1 MALHVV
7 LFQPEIPQNT
17 GNIMRT
23 CAAIGA
29 KLHLIE
35 PLGFSLSKKHLERSA
50 VDYLSFVDY
59 AVYPDWE
66 TFFDA
71 RQGSFLFVTRYGNQ
85 SPDQIDMSDDSK
97 DWYLVFGR
105 ESTGLPKSLLKAHL
119 DRCVRLPMKA
129 EVRSLNLANAVA
141 IVAYEALR
149 QQGFPGLFRAEPETL
164 KGADWLLRDDE

>member
-7 LFQPEIPQNT
+7 LYQPEIPQNT

-35 PLGFSLSKKHLERSA
+35 PLGFSLSKKHLERSV

-66 TFFDA
+66 TFYGS
-71 RQGSFLFVTRYGNQ
+71 RQGIFVFVTRYGNQ
-85 SPDQIDMSDDSK
+85 SPDQIDMSDGSK

-105 ESTGLPKSLLKAHL
+105 ESTGLPKSLLKAQM

-141 IVAYEALR
+141 IVAYETLR
-149 QQGFPGLFRAEPETL
+149 QQGFPGLSRTEPETL
-164 KGADWLLRDDE
+164 KGADWLLCDDE

>member
-1 MALHVV
+1 MALHIV

-35 PLGFSLSKKHLERSA
+35 PLGFSLSKKHLERSV
-50 VDYLSFVDY
+50 VDYLPFVEY
-59 AVYPDWE
+59 AVYADWE
-66 TFFDA
+66 TFSAD
-71 RQGSFLFVTRYGNQ
+71 RIGSFVFVTRYGSR
-85 SPDQIDMSDDSK
+85 SPDLIDMSDAHK
-97 DWYLVFGR
+97 DWYLVFGK
-105 ESTGLPKSLLKAHL
+105 ESTGLPKPLLQSHL
-119 DRCVRLPMKA
+119 DQCVRLPMKA

-149 QQGFPGLFRAEPETL
+149 QQGYPGLSILEPETL
-164 KGADWLLRDDE
+164 KGPDWLVRNDD

>member
-1 MALHVV
+1 MALHIV

-35 PLGFSLSKKHLERSA
+35 PLGFSLSKKHLERSV
-50 VDYLSFVDY
+50 VDYLAYVDY
-59 AVYPDWE
+59 AVYPDWN
-66 TFFDA
+66 TFYDNQPGRFV
-71 RQGSFLFVTRYGNQ
+71 FVTRYGNQ
-85 SPDQIDMSDDSK
+85 SPDQLDMSDTSK

-105 ESTGLPKSLLKAHL
+105 ESTGLPKSLLRAHL
-119 DRCVRLPMKA
+119 DECVRLPMKT

-141 IVAYEALR
+141 IVAYETLR
-149 QQGFPGLFRAEPETL
+149 QQNYPGLSRNEPETL